1 MRLKYEGRI
10 IWPSFGH
17 PHACDFFCFSV
28 VLWGV
33 VIFVQIK
40 LFLGGKKAGDEG
52 LQMTEPF
59 EGQRLH
65 WSTKIETAKDV
76 SLTIE
81 MPQRGFIFVRG
92 TKKHRMGLIG
102 QTPRGLFLMQ
112 KASSA
117 MIWKQTMWRNSSA
130 SLVWR
135 ESLKTWELLILK
147 NFPEAELFS
156 TKMGGGASLFDGIT
170 EELRCN
176 LMDV

>member
-65 WSTKIETAKDV
+65 WSTKIEIAKDV

-102 QTPRGLFLMQ
+102 QTPRGLFLISRRQALRWFGSRQCGGTLPHHSYGANLWRRENYWYWRTFQRRSFFQQ
-112 KASSA
+112 KWGGG
-117 MIWKQTMWRNSSA
+117 I
-130 SLVWR
+130 LVWWYNWR
-135 ESLKTWELLILK
+135 I
-147 NFPEAELFS
+147 A
-156 TKMGGGASLFDGIT
+156 M
-170 EELRCN
+170 
-176 LMDV
+176 